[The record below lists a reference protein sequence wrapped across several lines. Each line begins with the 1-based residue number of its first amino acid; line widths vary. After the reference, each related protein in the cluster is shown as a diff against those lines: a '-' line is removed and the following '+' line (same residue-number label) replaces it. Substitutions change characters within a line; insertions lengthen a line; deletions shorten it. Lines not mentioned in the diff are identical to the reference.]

1 MENKNT
7 PRKGRKNGMET
18 LKQRRRNGYKDRKG
32 SWKHED
38 KQGKMGIKTLRKR
51 TKKVPAN
58 IKTNKKKMDVL

>member
-1 MENKNT
+1 
-7 PRKGRKNGMET
+7 MET
-18 LKQRRRNGYKDRKG
+18 LKQRRRNGYKDMYRKG
-32 SWKHED
+32 RKKVQGNNED